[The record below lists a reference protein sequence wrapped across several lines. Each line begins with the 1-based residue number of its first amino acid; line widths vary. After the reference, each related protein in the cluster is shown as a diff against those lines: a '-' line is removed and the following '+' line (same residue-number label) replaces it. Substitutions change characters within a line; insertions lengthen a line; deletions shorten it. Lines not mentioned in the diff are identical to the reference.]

1 MMNLCF
7 EPLSLEKSGH
17 YLELYRACPRQSS
30 YYSFGS
36 LWAWRNVFGLSWAF
50 AGGMCWIRSEGDNLW
65 APVGPWDDAD
75 WRSIIPEIFP
85 KPVSLQYAPDGLVR
99 VLTDLLRDRV
109 TAREVRS
116 QWEYLHSVQELIA
129 LKGKR
134 FSNKRSHIRQ
144 FTKNYDYEYRPMGPG
159 DRNAVVNAQRLWL
172 AERCSTDALLRE
184 TEAVKEMMEQWRN
197 IPGLLGG
204 ILEVKGSPAAYTIA
218 EAISEDTVMIH
229 FEKALSAYNGAYQA
243 INRMFLQNTASSF
256 TTVNREEDLGDEG
269 MRAAKM
275 SYHPVG
281 FLKKYTLSWFPD

>member
-1 MMNLCF
+1 MNLRF
-7 EPLSLEKSGH
+7 EPLSLEKAED

-36 LWAWRNVFGLSWAF
+36 LWAWRKVFGLSWAF
-50 AGGMCWIRSEGDNLW
+50 AEGMCWIRSGGENLW
-65 APVGPWDDAD
+65 APVGPWEDAD
-75 WRSIIPEIFP
+75 WRSILPGVFPE
-85 KPVSLQYAPDGLVR
+85 PVKLHYAPDGLVR

-109 TAREVRS
+109 AAREVRS

-129 LKGKR
+129 LKGNR

-144 FTKNYDYEYRPMGPG
+144 FTKNRDYKYRPLGP
-159 DRNAVVNAQRLWL
+159 DDCRAVMNAQRLWL
-172 AERCSTDALLRE
+172 AERNKSDALLRE
-184 TEAVKEMMEQWRN
+184 TEAVKEMVSQWRN

-204 ILEVKGSPAAYTIA
+204 MLEVKGAPAAYTIA

-229 FEKALSAYNGAYQA
+229 FEKALSIYNGAYQA
-243 INRMFLQNTASSF
+243 INRMFLQNTASGF

-269 MRAAKM
+269 MRVAKM